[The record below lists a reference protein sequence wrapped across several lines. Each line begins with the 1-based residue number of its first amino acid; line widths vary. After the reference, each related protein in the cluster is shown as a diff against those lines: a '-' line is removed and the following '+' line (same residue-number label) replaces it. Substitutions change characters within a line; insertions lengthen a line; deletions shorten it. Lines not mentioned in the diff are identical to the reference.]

1 MLDGV
6 HYLFNQASRLFFSL
20 GSGFSLTSLICALC
34 LAILFVVI
42 KRRQKNRR
50 IRLKTI
56 LKALFPKRITGSPS
70 HAADV
75 GYFFLGVFVFGLIFG
90 WAIVSYQVLSNQVID
105 FLVAVFGATQPT
117 SLPEFFSRAAITL
130 GLFLAYELGYWM
142 HHYLSHK
149 VPVLWE
155 FHKVHHTATV
165 LTPLTV
171 FRVHPVDT
179 LLLVNCLAIVTAVAN
194 GAMNYAFGSTTYQY
208 ALTDRN
214 IILVLFIHAY
224 VHLQHT
230 HLWIS
235 FRGVLGCIFLS
246 PAHHQV
252 HHSSN
257 PIHYDKNLGST
268 LAVWD
273 WLFGTLYVPK
283 KEPEKLHFGVE
294 QGDPG
299 IHTLSSGLIGPV
311 GRAIAMISPQPLLRI
326 GNDLRNQMTEFFR
339 HLRAGVVRL
348 CGGLF

>member
-1 MLDGV
+1 MELLGGFQ
-6 HYLFNQASRLFFSL
+6 YLFNQASRLFLSL
-20 GSGFSLTSLICALC
+20 GSGFSLTSLFSAFC
-34 LAILFVVI
+34 LAALFLAI
-42 KRRQKNRR
+42 RRRQKNRR

-56 LKALFPKRITGSPS
+56 LKALFPKRITNSPS

-75 GYFFLGVFVFGLIFG
+75 GYFFLGVFVFGLILG
-90 WAIVSYQVLSNQVID
+90 WAVLSYQVLTNHVID
-105 FLVAVFGATQPT
+105 FLVAAFGAPQPT

-130 GLFLAYELGYWM
+130 ALFLAYELGYWL
-142 HHYLSHK
+142 HHYLAHK

-155 FHKVHHTATV
+155 FHKVHHTASV

-179 LLLVNCLAIVTAVAN
+179 LLLLNILAIATAVTN

-224 VHLQHT
+224 IHLQHT

-235 FRGVLGCIFLS
+235 FRGVLGRIFLS

-257 PIHYDKNLGST
+257 PIHFDKNLGST
-268 LAVWD
+268 LAIWD

-283 KEPEKLHFGVE
+283 KEPEKLHFGVDHA
-294 QGDPG
+294 DPG
-299 IHTLSSGLIGPV
+299 IHTLTSGLIGPV
-311 GRAIAMISPQPLLRI
+311 GRAVSLIAPQPLLRI
-326 GNDLRNQMTEFFR
+326 GNDLRYQIAEFFR
-339 HLRAGVVRL
+339 QLRAGVARR
-348 CGGLF
+348 